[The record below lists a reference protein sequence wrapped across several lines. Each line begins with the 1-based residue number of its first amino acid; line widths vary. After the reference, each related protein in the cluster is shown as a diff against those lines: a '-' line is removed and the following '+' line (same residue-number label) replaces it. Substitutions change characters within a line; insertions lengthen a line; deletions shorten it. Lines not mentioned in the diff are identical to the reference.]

1 MDNLAIIFI
10 YSHKDLLT
18 SINYG
23 SIQKYARDAPI
34 YAIHQ
39 NDFPNS
45 YYNFLDYQHIS
56 EWRGYDIWYWGSDNI
71 FLYWYLTNPD
81 KRAKNYLILEYD
93 TYASEDIRDFFNLDD
108 TLLDSHHGVSSAL
121 TIFAKT
127 YGYGYW
133 WFDAQ
138 RHLPL
143 INKFYGADNFAA
155 CSPLC
160 STLISDD
167 ATSSLIEHL
176 KEYPQSNK
184 LYVETKFA
192 TILKYLKYNVLNHNN
207 SKNVNLPKFISY
219 ERQICIDNIR
229 TLAPNPGDMV
239 KSGVHHPIKDTQT
252 LWRYFM
258 TSDTLDIKEIDRAYF
273 GSIYDAKIAIETLQ
287 KAGVRRIMADNT
299 LCGDPAPGLN
309 KQLYLQYEKDG
320 QILNKIFHENEII
333 DLYTL

>member
-1 MDNLAIIFI
+1 MDNLAILVI

-23 SIQKYARDAPI
+23 SIEKHSRGKPL

-39 NDFPNS
+39 NDFPNN
-45 YYNFLDYQHIS
+45 YYSFLDYQHIS

-71 FLYWYLTNPD
+71 FLYWYLSNPE

-93 TYASEDIRDFFNLDD
+93 TYAAEDILDFFGLDD
-108 TLLDSHHGVSSAL
+108 AYLDAHHGISSAF

-133 WFDAQ
+133 WFDCQ
-138 RHLPL
+138 KHLPL
-143 INKFYGADNFAA
+143 INKFYGVENFAA

-167 ATSSLIEHL
+167 AVSSVVEHL
-176 KEYPQSNK
+176 QEYPQSNK

-192 TILKYLKYNVLNHNN
+192 TILKYLKYNVQNYNI
-207 SKNVNLPKFISY
+207 SDKNLKHFISY
-219 ERQICIDNIR
+219 DKHICIDNIR
-229 TLAPNPGDMV
+229 RLAPNPGDMIQN
-239 KSGVHHPIKDTQT
+239 GVHHPIKDTQT

-258 TSDTLDIKEIDRAYF
+258 TSDTIDKNVVSKAYF
-273 GSIYDAKIAIETLQ
+273 GSIYDAKNAIDTLR
-287 KAGVRRIMADNT
+287 KAGIKRIIADNS
-299 LCGDPAPGLN
+299 LCGDPAPGL
-309 KQLYLQYEKDG
+309 KKKLYLEYEKDG
-320 QILNKIFHENEII
+320 QIFHKVFDENENI
-333 DLYTL
+333 DLRDL